1 MKMEGTAS
9 SASQPHLMPP
19 GPAGVKPDGAT
30 SLCDAGILAAR
41 EAESLLWA
49 PVLL

>member
-9 SASQPHLMPP
+9 SAFQPHLMPP
-19 GPAGVKPDGAT
+19 GPAGVKP
-30 SLCDAGILAAR
+30 SLCDDGMLAAR
-41 EAESLLWA
+41 EAESPNSRG